1 MDPDVIYGVV
11 LVSISIGVALGI
23 YPAFKWLHKS
33 GLLRESEEDFERSM
47 REQRAIQEALDVD
60 PDEVTVRQTVNNLV
74 KIERAGRPRKSR

>member
-33 GLLRESEEDFERSM
+33 ELLRESEEDFERSM

-60 PDEVTVRQTVNNLV
+60 PDEVTVRQTVSNLV